1 MKKYLLLVLFAILMV
16 SCSKNEV
23 QISGTLKNA
32 SPLDRIELINVSSAS
47 SLPIMNIG
55 VDAKGNFSATPKI
68 EEGGI
73 YLITYARQMNFI
85 YLKKGDNIK
94 ITADATEFPRKM
106 KILGDGEKNNEFLT
120 QMQSYIEDYMSK
132 IDMQLM
138 SKSEKEFIAA
148 VKKIQTDVD
157 KKIEEVKSKT
167 KPDSEVV
174 EWKSSEMK
182 VTLLMIIE
190 QYAAMHGAATG
201 NPNFKP
207 SAEFTKYQDSLK
219 GDEKKWIKT
228 LPTYRSYLLIKN
240 QEGFTNFMNTLQNKE
255 ISTTEAFVKYLEG
268 KKDIDQ
274 YTKDHLIA
282 FVATQYDLQPQHP
295 RIKQVMEEVVNKSIK
310 DSQIKKELEKVKL
323 AIQGIEVGQKAP
335 SVDLVN
341 NKGEKVSLSK
351 YEGKPSVLIFYASW
365 NPYVSESLTPSVKQ
379 LATQYGGKVNLVMIN
394 LDDTEDQFKKTEA
407 AMFKGLKVES
417 LYAKNG
423 MNSETADK
431 FGIYG
436 FKLPSAVVIDKDGKV
451 ASPATIGNI
460 DMQIVD
466 ALNKL
471 SQPTAKK

>member
-68 EEGGI
+68 EEDGI

-85 YLKKGDNIK
+85 YLKKGNNIK

-182 VTLLMIIE
+182 VTLLMITE

-207 SAEFTKYQDSLK
+207 SAEFTKYQDGLK

-240 QEGFTNFMNTLQNKE
+240 QEGFTSFMNTLQNKE

-295 RIKQVMEEVVNKSIK
+295 RIKQVMEVVNKSIK

-423 MNSETADK
+423 MNSEAADK

-451 ASPATIGNI
+451 ASPAAIGNI